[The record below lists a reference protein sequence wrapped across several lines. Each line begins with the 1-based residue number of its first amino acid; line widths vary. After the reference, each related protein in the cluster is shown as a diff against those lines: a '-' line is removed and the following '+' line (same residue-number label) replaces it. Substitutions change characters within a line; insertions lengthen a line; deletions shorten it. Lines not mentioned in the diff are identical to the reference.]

1 MLPIPVFL
9 QQFRVIKQLGHFLK
23 EAEEGGREIFFI
35 FQTSLLKVLILP
47 TFFSLSNIHLRLDL
61 VNMVF

>member
-23 EAEEGGREIFFI
+23 EVEEGREIFFI

-47 TFFSLSNIHLRLDL
+47 TFILSPIHE
-61 VNMVF
+61 